1 VNKKVFVIVVTYNG
15 MQWIDNCFSSLL
27 NSSIPLHIIAV
38 DNASTDATCAFIK
51 DKYADVELIKTGS
64 NLGFGK
70 ANNIGLKKA
79 IQNNSDY
86 VFLLNQ
92 DTWVK
97 EDCIEKLIQHLEHNN
112 SYSLISPFHYNYD
125 KKGTEFYFEQFVLK
139 HYTKAYNADSAKNID
154 ILETEFVHA
163 AAWMLPLK
171 TINIVGGFDP
181 LFKHTGEDND
191 FIQRLQYKKLKAGI
205 VTDAFVYHKG
215 TNAGLVDSD
224 NNYTQFLN
232 TALLKLKNP
241 KANIGGAFLLF
252 YRTALRHFL
261 QSIFYKCP
269 AKKNRRKIFAFVFKN
284 TFNIMS
290 SRRKQLKE
298 NAYM

>member
-1 VNKKVFVIVVTYNG
+1 
-15 MQWIDNCFSSLL
+15 MQWIEKCFSSLV

-38 DNASTDATCAFIK
+38 DNASTDATCTFIN
-51 DKYADVELIKTGS
+51 DKYADVELIKTDS
-64 NLGFGK
+64 NLGFGR

-79 IQNNSDY
+79 IQYNSDY

-92 DTWVK
+92 DSWVK
-97 EDCIEKLIQHLEHNN
+97 EDCIEKLIQHLEQNI

-125 KKGTEFYFEQFVLK
+125 TKGTEFYFEQFVLK
-139 HYTKAYNADSAKNID
+139 HYTKSYNAESVKNAVVF
-154 ILETEFVHA
+154 ETEFVHA
-163 AAWMLPLK
+163 AAWLLPLK
-171 TINIVGGFDP
+171 TINNVGGFDP

-215 TNAGLVDSD
+215 TNAGLIDSN
-224 NNYTQFLN
+224 NNYTQLLN
-232 TALLKLKNP
+232 TVLLKLKNP
-241 KANIGGAFLLF
+241 KANSGGAFLLF
-252 YRTALRHFL
+252 YRTVLRHFL

-269 AKKNRRKIFAFVFKN
+269 TKKNRGKIFAFVLKN

-290 SRRKQLKE
+290 TRRKQLKE
-298 NAYM
+298 NAYL

>member
-1 VNKKVFVIVVTYNG
+1 MNKKVFVIVVTYNG
-15 MQWIDNCFSSLL
+15 MQWIDKCFSSLL

-51 DKYADVELIKTGS
+51 DKYVDVELIKTDS

-92 DTWVK
+92 DAWVK
-97 EDCIEKLIQHLEHNN
+97 EDCIEKLVQHLEQNN
-112 SYSLISPFHYNYD
+112 CYSLISPFHYNYD
-125 KKGTEFYFEQFVLK
+125 KKGIEFYFEQFVLK
-139 HYTKAYNADSAKNID
+139 HYTKAYNAESAKNTGIF
-154 ILETEFVHA
+154 ETEFVHA

-171 TINIVGGFDP
+171 TINIIGGFDP

-215 TNAGLVDSD
+215 TNANLANAE
-224 NNYTQFLN
+224 NNYNCHLN
-232 TALLKLKNP
+232 TAILKLKNP
-241 KANIGGAFLLF
+241 SASVNGALLLF
-252 YRTALRHFL
+252 FNNAIKN
-261 QSIFYKCP
+261 IFK
-269 AKKNRRKIFAFVFKN
+269 KKNEDSIQQKNIYFYVFKN
-284 TFNIMS
+284 IFNIIR
-290 SRRKQLKE
+290 SRKEQLKSK
-298 NAYM
+298 AYF